1 MYTDKMDLEN
11 LTPLDFIF
19 YLKKTNVYHSVIIFP
34 KKKLIYQ
41 DQFIIELLKQKN
53 EFEFDKYTFWSAS
66 KSSKIYQKI
75 KGLDQTKFK
84 FVCENLDK
92 YDSIILKKIISDIQ
106 TFNSIYK

>member
-1 MYTDKMDLEN
+1 MDLEN

-19 YLKKTNVYHSVIIFP
+19 YLKKINVYNSVTIFP
-34 KKKLIYQ
+34 KKKPNENNNEK
-41 DQFIIELLKQKN
+41 FVNELLKKKN

-66 KSSKIYQKI
+66 KSLKIHQTI
-75 KGLDQTKFK
+75 QGLDQTKFK
-84 FVCENLDK
+84 FICENLEK